1 MTNRF
6 SPRLFYL
13 FGLFL
18 LSASLPYSK
27 FLMSISQFIL
37 FFSWLF
43 DGNLSEKLKRFMKNK
58 TALLVSSV
66 FILHLIGLTYT
77 TDFEYGL
84 EDVRKKIPILLLP
97 LLFSTSAPLTKQQ
110 LQYILFV
117 FVLSVISATVICF
130 YVLLDYSGKTIVQP
144 QHASIFISHIRFALL
159 ICLTIFI
166 LGYFFTQQIPLFIKI
181 LIPLIIT
188 WLIVFLF
195 MLESATGIICTIV
208 VALILVIRFILTMK
222 NIPLK
227 IFLSA
232 IFMLVC
238 IVAGKILI
246 TLISKDTHIG
256 RVDKKN
262 LPIYTK
268 RGNIYT
274 HDTTNFETE
283 NGNYIWH
290 NICEK
295 ELEEEWNKKSS
306 LNYHSKDLKGND
318 LKYTLIR
325 FLTSKGLNKDAEGV
339 NALSKEEVNAIEK
352 GTANVNYMG
361 ILNPMERV
369 RKILWEL
376 DLYLKGGN
384 PSGHSVVQRIEFW
397 KAALGII
404 KENFLFGV
412 GTGDVLK
419 AFDEEY
425 EKINSP
431 LTKEYRLR
439 SHNQFLAIGTAFGIV
454 GIIWFLFSLF
464 YPLLHEKKF
473 NDYFYI
479 TFFTIAF
486 LSMLAEDTLETQ
498 AGVTFF
504 SFFNSLFLFLYKKN

>member
-1 MTNRF
+1 
-6 SPRLFYL
+6 
-13 FGLFL
+13 
-18 LSASLPYSK
+18 
-27 FLMSISQFIL
+27 
-37 FFSWLF
+37 
-43 DGNLSEKLKRFMKNK
+43 
-58 TALLVSSV
+58 
-66 FILHLIGLTYT
+66 
-77 TDFEYGL
+77 
-84 EDVRKKIPILLLP
+84 
-97 LLFSTSAPLTKQQ
+97 
-110 LQYILFV
+110 
-117 FVLSVISATVICF
+117 
-130 YVLLDYSGKTIVQP
+130 
-144 QHASIFISHIRFALL
+144 
-159 ICLTIFI
+159 
-166 LGYFFTQQIPLFIKI
+166 
-181 LIPLIIT
+181 
-188 WLIVFLF
+188 
-195 MLESATGIICTIV
+195 
-208 VALILVIRFILTMK
+208 MK